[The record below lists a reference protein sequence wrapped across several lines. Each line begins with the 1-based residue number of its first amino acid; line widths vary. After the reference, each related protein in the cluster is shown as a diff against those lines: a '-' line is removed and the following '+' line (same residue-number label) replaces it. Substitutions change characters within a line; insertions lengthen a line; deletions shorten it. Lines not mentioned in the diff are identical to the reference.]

1 MRIVHPVPKHYLLCS
16 ALWCGGW
23 WWWCGCRAYAAAST
37 PTMRLKVD
45 NSGQG
50 GSGKLGLPAVQCIIQ
65 KIHKHEKYTNTS
77 QVDNTAKVGEI

>member
-1 MRIVHPVPKHYLLCS
+1 MRQSTIYYAVHYGVVV
-16 ALWCGGW
+16 GGG
-23 WWWCGCRAYAAAST
+23 GCRAYAAAST